1 MSNDRP
7 PNDRDVISE
16 LTTGRLSVY
25 LRCLTFL
32 ESVGQETVSSSE
44 LAERFHL
51 NSAQIRKDLAC
62 FGEFG
67 TRGVGYNVSRLKEQL
82 VHTLGIDRKRNVL
95 IVGAGNLG
103 MALADYAG
111 FNRAGFEIVALVDVD
126 AEKVGRASRSGIPV
140 LSYTRIGEIVRE
152 LGLDR
157 TRRVLIAGAGNL
169 GMALADYGGFND
181 NGFAIAALVDN
192 DPSKIGRRSRSG
204 IEVLPWDELP
214 SIIREHQVGIGI
226 IAVTPEAAQTVYDAF
241 ADAGLNAVLN
251 FAPTQLRSRP
261 GVKVKSVDLRINLE
275 SLSFYLKNVED
286 GG

>member
-7 PNDRDVISE
+7 NTNDRETISE
-16 LTTGRLSVY
+16 MTTGRLSVY

-32 ESVGQETVSSSE
+32 ESVGQSTVSSAE
-44 LAERFHL
+44 LADRFHL
-51 NSAQIRKDLAC
+51 NSSQIRKDLAC

-67 TRGVGYNVSRLKEQL
+67 TRGVGYNVTRLRDHL
-82 VHTLGIDRKRNVL
+82 
-95 IVGAGNLG
+95 
-103 MALADYAG
+103 
-111 FNRAGFEIVALVDVD
+111 
-126 AEKVGRASRSGIPV
+126 
-140 LSYTRIGEIVRE
+140 VRE

-169 GMALADYGGFND
+169 GMALADYAGFND
-181 NGFAIAALVDN
+181 HGFEIAALVDN
-192 DPSKIGRRSRSG
+192 DPAKIGRRSRSG

-214 SIIREHQVGIGI
+214 AIIRENQVDIGI
-226 IAVTPEAAQTVYDAF
+226 VAVNAESAQTVYDAF

-251 FAPTQLRSRP
+251 FAPIQLRSRP

>member
-7 PNDRDVISE
+7 SNSSTGDRETISE

-32 ESVGQETVSSSE
+32 ESVGQSTVSSSE

-62 FGEFG
+62 LGEVVG
-67 TRGVGYNVSRLKEQL
+67 IRGVGYDVS
-82 VHTLGIDRKRNVL
+82 VL
-95 IVGAGNLG
+95 REFL
-103 MALADYAG
+103 
-111 FNRAGFEIVALVDVD
+111 
-126 AEKVGRASRSGIPV
+126 
-140 LSYTRIGEIVRE
+140 VRE

-169 GMALADYGGFND
+169 GMALADYAGFND
-181 NGFAIAALVDN
+181 NGFEIAALVDN
-192 DPSKIGRRSRSG
+192 APAKIGRRSRSG

-214 SIIREHQVGIGI
+214 SIIRQHHVDIGI
-226 IAVTPEAAQTVYDAF
+226 VAVNAEAAQTVYDAF

-286 GG
+286 GA

>member
-7 PNDRDVISE
+7 NGNDREPISE

-25 LRCLTFL
+25 LRCLTFM
-32 ESVGQETVSSSE
+32 ESVGQSTVSSAE

-67 TRGVGYNVSRLKEQL
+67 TRGVGYNVSRLRDHL
-82 VHTLGIDRKRNVL
+82 
-95 IVGAGNLG
+95 
-103 MALADYAG
+103 
-111 FNRAGFEIVALVDVD
+111 
-126 AEKVGRASRSGIPV
+126 
-140 LSYTRIGEIVRE
+140 VRE

-286 GG
+286 GA

>member
-1 MSNDRP
+1 MSNERQNGDHEG
-7 PNDRDVISE
+7 ISE

-32 ESVGQETVSSSE
+32 ESIHQRTVSSAE

-67 TRGVGYNVSRLKEQL
+67 TRGVGYNVSRLKDHL
-82 VHTLGIDRKRNVL
+82 
-95 IVGAGNLG
+95 
-103 MALADYAG
+103 
-111 FNRAGFEIVALVDVD
+111 
-126 AEKVGRASRSGIPV
+126 
-140 LSYTRIGEIVRE
+140 VRE

-169 GMALADYGGFND
+169 GMALADYAGFND
-181 NGFAIAALVDN
+181 HGFEIAALVDN
-192 DPSKIGRRSRSG
+192 DPAKIGRHARSG

-214 SIIREHQVGIGI
+214 SIVRELQLDIGI
-226 IAVTPEAAQTVYDAF
+226 IAVTPAAAQTVYDTF

-251 FAPTQLRSRP
+251 FAPTQLKSRP

-286 GG
+286 GGE